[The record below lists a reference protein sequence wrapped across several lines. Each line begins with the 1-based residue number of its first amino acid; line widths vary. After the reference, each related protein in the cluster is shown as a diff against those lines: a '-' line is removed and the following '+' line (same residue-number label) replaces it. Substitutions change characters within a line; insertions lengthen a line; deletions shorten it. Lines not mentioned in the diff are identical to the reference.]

1 MGEADAETFSQTG
14 GTGSL
19 MVQPGSRLIQPCV
32 EWRWH
37 WACAE
42 LGVGGAVAVPWPAF
56 CRKPTTP
63 LCLPEVV
70 LSSCPIHVKP
80 TFLMAV
86 IHGSSES
93 LQVTSYGMMAW
104 AGDLVSNLSR
114 VSQTLF
120 PRLLEV
126 RLDVFFHR
134 RVVILTLGTHSVT
147 QDFSD

>member
-1 MGEADAETFSQTG
+1 MGDADAETFSQTG

-63 LCLPEVV
+63 FCLPEVV
-70 LSSCPIHVKP
+70 LSSCPVHVKP
-80 TFLMAV
+80 TFLMVV

-93 LQVTSYGMMAW
+93 LQVTSYKLRDDGV
-104 AGDLVSNLSR
+104 GRGFSEQSVQSFSLKLCSR
-114 VSQTLF
+114 GSW
-120 PRLLEV
+120 R
-126 RLDVFFHR
+126 
-134 RVVILTLGTHSVT
+134 
-147 QDFSD
+147 